1 MSLVEDRILQSI
13 ETKQRM
19 LEDPEIIR
27 KINDAGAIVRS
38 ALESGKK
45 VLLCGNGGSAS
56 DSLHIAGELVGR
68 FQKER
73 RPLPA
78 LALTGDAVAMTALSN
93 DYSYEDAFARQTE
106 GLMKDGDVLIGLST
120 SGDSENVYRAIKK
133 ANEIGGKT
141 IALLGKDGGKISA
154 ISELSIIVPSNNTAR
169 IQESHILIGH
179 IICELVEEMFQ

>member
-1 MSLVEDRILQSI
+1 MGLVENRIQESVDTKKRIL
-13 ETKQRM
+13 EK
-19 LEDPEIIR
+19 PEL
-27 KINDAGAIVRS
+27 INQIYLAGNMVRT
-38 ALESGKK
+38 ALENGNKI
-45 VLLCGNGGSAS
+45 LLCGNGGSAS

-106 GLMKDGDVLIGLST
+106 GLMQSGDILIGLST
-120 SGDSENVYRAIKK
+120 SGNSENVYRALIK
-133 ANEIGGKT
+133 AREVGGKT
-141 IALLGKDGGKISA
+141 IALLGKAGGKIKD
-154 ISELSIIVPSNNTAR
+154 ISDLSIIVPSDNTAR

-179 IICELVEEMFQ
+179 IICEIVEEMF